1 MPEGALRGWGLS
13 WASLIHE
20 CEEGERERGRE
31 TMVFATSDAKLS
43 TASVEGS
50 SNYSVLS
57 CQGGGR
63 ESGGGRRWDE
73 EEVDEVMEGR

>member
-1 MPEGALRGWGLS
+1 
-13 WASLIHE
+13 
-20 CEEGERERGRE
+20 
-31 TMVFATSDAKLS
+31 MVFATSDAKLS

-63 ESGGGRRWDE
+63 ESGGGRQWDDE
-73 EEVDEVMEGR
+73 ETDEVMEGR